1 MRRLQNS
8 DAETSLFPAL
18 AARLAPPP
26 PPPSAG
32 TASTAQPNR
41 PLLRRLLLQA
51 APPTASKV
59 EEPFEP
65 PPLIGPRVRASVNA
79 GSHWTVRPDAARAA
93 PPPPRIVVAW
103 RGGRRGRSAT
113 APIGER
119 PAVLPRPFPLM
130 RTRSQ
135 DLPFPDLPRT
145 VTPLIPQLQS
155 VSKQYLVVR
164 RRSGSV
170 IGYC

>member
-8 DAETSLFPAL
+8 DAETSSFPAL

-41 PLLRRLLLQA
+41 PLLRRLLRQA

-65 PPLIGPRVRASVNA
+65 PSLIGHRARASVSA
-79 GSHWTVRPDAARAA
+79 GSHWTVLSDASRTA
-93 PPPPRIVVAW
+93 PP
-103 RGGRRGRSAT
+103 RSSSCCCLA
-113 APIGER
+113 GWQER
-119 PAVLPRPFPLM
+119 EERD
-130 RTRSQ
+130 RS
-135 DLPFPDLPRT
+135 DW
-145 VTPLIPQLQS
+145 
-155 VSKQYLVVR
+155 
-164 RRSGSV
+164 
-170 IGYC
+170 